1 MNLKKLVTICL
12 GISVSQIAWADIDII
27 GGIGGTSYE
36 YDVNSGSA
44 TNIESQSLGGSTTF
58 RLGVAMN
65 INDWFRLEG
74 LYVDYGTAKTGYTFG
89 SSTGTTEVFDYE
101 MKPKALEVQAL
112 ASYSLSQRYSVFG
125 KVGVSSWRFS
135 TNSSFVRT
143 QGGSVTS
150 NLQFSGSDSGV
161 DPLYGIG
168 IERKLDSGSYFRA
181 DYEKLTLRSVR
192 DIRLR
197 LIGFSYIYPIK

>member
-1 MNLKKLVTICL
+1 MIFKKLATICL
-12 GISVSQIAWADIDII
+12 WLSVSPIAWADIDII

-36 YDVNSGSA
+36 YDVNSGSS
-44 TNIESQSLGGSTTF
+44 TNTESQSLGGSTTF
-58 RLGVAMN
+58 RLGVAMKL
-65 INDWFRLEG
+65 NDWIKLEG

-89 SSTGTTEVFDYE
+89 TSTGTTEVFNYE
-101 MKPKALEVQAL
+101 MKPKALEVHAL
-112 ASYSLSQRYSVFG
+112 ASYPLSQAYSLFG
-125 KVGVSSWRFS
+125 KLGVSSWRFNV
-135 TNSSFVRT
+135 NSSFVRT

-168 IERKLDSGSYFRA
+168 LEKKLESGSRLRA
-181 DYEKLTLRSVR
+181 GYEKLTLRSER
-192 DIRLR
+192 DIRLT